1 MSDEKEG
8 TTSEVAEDATR
19 LENGIELDESDLDTV
34 AGGATWHPETIDVV
48 TKSWEET
55 PNH

>member
-1 MSDEKEG
+1 MADEKDRTPTE
-8 TTSEVAEDATR
+8 EVEDATR
-19 LENGIELDESDLDTV
+19 LENGTELDESDLDTV